1 MVMDGRK
8 FGFGRSMLILGI
20 FVVLVVVGVLFVFLR
35 IDLGSLLDAL
45 SKANYIFLLLAF
57 GTYIF
62 ASVNLAAR
70 WRISLSATGHSVGL
84 HNLWLAVFGSIFINN
99 LTPFTY
105 SGGDPIARVYLLRK
119 TQRVPYSS
127 GSASVMSEYLL
138 DLPVSISLLMM
149 GILLYFSK
157 PLAKLVVATMW
168 IAVLILL
175 FTLILYFFPK
185 RTGARWLGRS
195 TIRILRAFRRP
206 ANRRK
211 VVGGVKRFYAGAQAI
226 TGRPK
231 IALFIFFSAAL
242 TWGLALTRLFFIFQA
257 LGFDPPLP
265 MLLLGVTL
273 PPMAGLI
280 PLLPAGLGLV
290 DATYVSIFVLLGAP
304 WNIAVL
310 ATLLERVISLVF
322 GTLIGACA
330 LSYLGIS
337 VWVRQI
343 PKA

>member
-1 MVMDGRK
+1 MTGHRFGLGR
-8 FGFGRSMLILGI
+8 RILILGI
-20 FVVLVVVGVLFVFLR
+20 FVALIVGGALFVFLR
-35 IDLGSLLDAL
+35 ADLGNFLDAL
-45 SKANYIFLLLAF
+45 SKANYFFVLLAF
-57 GTYIF
+57 GAYIF
-62 ASVNLAAR
+62 STVNLAAR

-105 SGGDPIARVYLLRK
+105 SGGDPVARVYLLRK

-138 DLPVSISLLMM
+138 DLPVSISLLMA
-149 GILLYFSK
+149 GILLYFSRTL
-157 PLAKLVVATMW
+157 LAKSVVVTIW

-175 FTLILYFFPK
+175 LTLIIYFFPK
-185 RTGARWLGRS
+185 RTGAGWLGRS
-195 TIRILRAFRRP
+195 TMRILKAFRRP
-206 ANRRK
+206 TSQRK
-211 VVGGVKRFYAGAQAI
+211 VIGGVKRFYSSAQAI
-226 TGRPK
+226 TSRPK
-231 IALFIFFSAAL
+231 IALSIFFFAVV

-265 MLLLGVTL
+265 MLLLGITL

-304 WNIAVL
+304 LEIAIL
-310 ATLLERVISLVF
+310 ATLIERVIMLVF
-322 GTLIGACA
+322 GTIIGASA
-330 LSYLGIS
+330 LSYLGIR
-337 VWVRQI
+337 VWARQI
-343 PKA
+343 SKA

>member
-1 MVMDGRK
+1 MTGRR
-8 FGFGRSMLILGI
+8 FGLGRRVRILGI
-20 FVVLVVVGVLFVFLR
+20 FIAIVVGAVLFVFLR
-35 IDLGSLLDAL
+35 ADLGSLLSAL
-45 SKANYIFLLLAF
+45 GKANYFFLLLAF
-57 GTYIF
+57 GAYIF
-62 ASVNLAAR
+62 TTVNLAAR
-70 WRISLSATGHSVGL
+70 WRISLSATGHSVRL

-105 SGGDPIARVYLLRK
+105 SGGDPVARVYLLRK

-149 GILLYFSK
+149 GILLFFSK
-157 PLAKLVVATMW
+157 PLAKLVVVTIW
-168 IAVLILL
+168 IAVIILL

-185 RTGARWLGRS
+185 RTGASWLGRS
-195 TIRILRAFRRP
+195 TMRILKAFRRP
-206 ANRRK
+206 ASRRK
-211 VVGGVKRFYAGAQAI
+211 VIGGVKRFYASAQAI
-226 TGRPK
+226 TSTPK
-231 IALFIFFSAAL
+231 IALSVFFFAVI
-242 TWGLALTRLFFIFQA
+242 TWGLALSRLFFVFQA

-265 MLLLGVTL
+265 MLLLGITL

-290 DATYVSIFVLLGAP
+290 DATYVSIFVLFGAS
-304 WNIAVL
+304 WEIAVL
-310 ATLLERVISLVF
+310 ATLIERVISLVF
-322 GTLIGACA
+322 GTIIGACA

-337 VWVRQI
+337 VWARQI

>member
-1 MVMDGRK
+1 MIGSK
-8 FGFGRSMLILGI
+8 FGFGRRMLILGI
-20 FVVLVVVGVLFVFLR
+20 FVFLVVIGVLFVFLR
-35 IDLGSLLDAL
+35 IDIGSLLDAL
-45 SKANYIFLLLAF
+45 SKANYMFLLLAF

-99 LTPFTY
+99 ITPFTY

-149 GILLYFSK
+149 GILLFFCRTM
-157 PLAKLVVATMW
+157 LARLVVVTLW
-168 IAVLILL
+168 VAVMILL

-185 RTGARWLGRS
+185 RTGASWLGR
-195 TIRILRAFRRP
+195 TAMRILKAFQRP
-206 ANRRK
+206 ASRRK
-211 VVGGVKRFYAGAQAI
+211 VMSGVKRFYASAQVI
-226 TGRPK
+226 TGKPK
-231 IALFIFFSAAL
+231 IALPIFFFAVI
-242 TWGLALTRLFFIFQA
+242 TWALALTRLFFIFQA

-265 MLLLGVTL
+265 MLLLGITL
-273 PPMAGLI
+273 PPMAGLV

-290 DATYVSIFVLLGAP
+290 DVTYVSIFVLLGAP
-304 WNIAVL
+304 LEIAIL
-310 ATLLERVISLVF
+310 ATLIERVIMLVF
-322 GTLIGACA
+322 GTIIGASA
-330 LSYLGIS
+330 LSYLGIRA
-337 VWVRQI
+337 WAKKI

>member
-1 MVMDGRK
+1 MVGSK
-8 FGFGRSMLILGI
+8 FGFGRRMLILGI
-20 FVVLVVVGVLFVFLR
+20 FVFLVAIGVLFVFLR
-35 IDLGSLLDAL
+35 VDIGSLLDAL
-45 SKANYIFLLLAF
+45 SKANYMFLLLAF

-99 LTPFTY
+99 ITPFTY

-138 DLPVSISLLMM
+138 DLPVSISLLMT

-157 PLAKLVVATMW
+157 LLARLVVVTIW
-168 IAVLILL
+168 IMILILL
-175 FTLILYFFPK
+175 LTLILYFFPK
-185 RTGARWLGRS
+185 RKGASWLGRS
-195 TIRILRAFRRP
+195 TMRILRAFRRP

-242 TWGLALTRLFFIFQA
+242 TWGLALIRLFFIFQA

-265 MLLLGVTL
+265 MLLLGITL
-273 PPMAGLI
+273 PLVAGLV

-310 ATLLERVISLVF
+310 ATLIERVISLVF
-322 GTLIGACA
+322 GTMIGACA
-330 LSYLGIS
+330 LSYLGIR
-337 VWVRQI
+337 VWARQI